1 MSAKNQVVEAGQDL
15 IERFSV
21 ATGITPS
28 DDSKVSLHEPVFSAE
43 EVAEVSDSI
52 RSGFVSSVGPH
63 VEQFAKALSEFTS
76 VPFVVPVVNGTSAL
90 QLALH
95 LAGVGPGDE
104 VIVPALSFVAT
115 ANAVSF
121 LGAKPVFA
129 DSEALGGSN
138 SMGISTESVNA
149 LLSNYVL
156 TNNKYLNKFSGARL
170 AAIVPM
176 HTLGR
181 LVDLTE
187 IRSLVDGV
195 VPIIEDAAEALG
207 SFSNGKH
214 SGMEFDAV
222 LSFNGN
228 KIITT
233 GGGGAFITSSE
244 ERADRARLLSAT
256 AKVPHSWRFSH
267 SELAWNFR
275 MPALNAALG
284 VAQMAKLPNFLEA
297 KRELYS
303 SYKRAFVDS
312 EFFEFIENPAG
323 QDPNN
328 WLIAIRSKGVEI
340 SGVLDAVNEKGL
352 HCRPMWDLLPTL
364 DFYKGCLT
372 SELSNSRQIRD
383 QVICLPSSA
392 NLSSK

>member
-1 MSAKNQVVEAGQDL
+1 MSAKIQAVDAAKDL
-15 IERFSV
+15 IDRFSS
-21 ATGITPS
+21 ATGINPNK
-28 DDSKVSLHEPVFSAE
+28 DSKVSLHEPVFGSE
-43 EVAEVSDSI
+43 EVAEVSASLQ
-52 RSGFVSSVGPH
+52 SGFVSSVGPH
-63 VEQFAKALSEFTS
+63 VEQFAQDLSEFS
-76 VPFVVPVVNGTSAL
+76 CVPFVVPIVNGTSAL

-95 LAGVGPGDE
+95 LSGVGPGDE

-129 DSEALGGSN
+129 DSVALDESN
-138 SMGISTESVNA
+138 SMGISSGSVEA

-156 TNNKYLNKFSGARL
+156 TSNQYLNKFSGARL

-181 LVDLTE
+181 LADLTE
-187 IRSLVDGV
+187 IENLVAGV

-214 SGMEFDAV
+214 SGMEHDAV

-244 ERADRARLLSAT
+244 ERADRARLVSAT

-284 VAQMAKLPNFLEA
+284 VAQMTKLPKFLEA
-297 KRELYS
+297 KRELYL

-312 EFFEFIENPAG
+312 EFFEFMENPLG
-323 QDPNN
+323 QEPNN
-328 WLIAIRSKGVEI
+328 WLIPIRSKGVEI
-340 SGVLDAVNEKGL
+340 SGVLDLVSERGL

-364 DFYKGCLT
+364 DFYKGNLT
-372 SELSNSRQIRD
+372 SDLSNSRQIRG